1 MKPVARVAGRVL
13 KPLGAAVDVYEIG
26 SAIYKDGGIGSNT
39 KQVAKDAAVGWAKT
53 AAGAGV
59 GAAIGSVVP
68 VLGTGVGA
76 VVGGIVGSFL

>member
-1 MKPVARVAGRVL
+1 VAGRVF

-39 KQVAKDAAVGWAKT
+39 KQVATDAVVGWAKT
-53 AAGAGV
+53 AAGAGI